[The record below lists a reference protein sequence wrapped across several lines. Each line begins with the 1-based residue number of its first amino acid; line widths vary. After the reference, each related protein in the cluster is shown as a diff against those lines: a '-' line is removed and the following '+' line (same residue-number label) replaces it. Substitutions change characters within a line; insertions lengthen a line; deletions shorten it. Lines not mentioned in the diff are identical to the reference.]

1 MNLNGLKT
9 LAVVLL
15 TFFYSFC
22 AVGMGVNV
30 HYCHGKL
37 ASVSIGFS
45 KEDCCCKKVTK
56 RKCCS
61 NKEVVLKIESK
72 QIKTATYIWS
82 EYQCLLPIQRKTNC
96 FVSENTYCLANPQ
109 YVTLFVYPPP
119 CPVYLR
125 NRNIR
130 I

>member
-1 MNLNGLKT
+1 MYFKKT
-9 LAVVLL
+9 AVILL

-22 AVGMGVNV
+22 AVGLGVNV
-30 HYCHGKL
+30 HYCHGKV

-45 KEDCCCKKVTK
+45 KDDCCCKKVTK

-72 QIKTATYIWS
+72 QIKTATYTWS
-82 EYQCLLPIQRKTNC
+82 EYQCLLPVQRKTNC
-96 FVSENTYCLANPQ
+96 FVSKSTYSFINPPFE
-109 YVTLFVYPPP
+109 THFVYPPR
-119 CPVYLR
+119 CPVYLL
-125 NRNIR
+125 NRNVR